1 MGIIEDT
8 HDGKNIWGLVFYG
21 VKYKLFDCYRLGL
34 KYPTASLALD
44 SFGKLITDHRILRIL
59 ITDSDGILG
68 FGKKCKQVLGRT
80 IIPLYLSETD
90 KHNKTPVE
98 RSIHNLKDRCSKIR
112 NACGT
117 GVLAYD
123 CETMEYLCD
132 VNNYVVRSS
141 FNNNLIYEAFWGET
155 PDISMIRFK

>member
-1 MGIIEDT
+1 MII
-8 HDGKNIWGLVFYG
+8 
-21 VKYKLFDCYRLGL
+21 
-34 KYPTASLALD
+34 A
-44 SFGKLITDHRILRIL
+44 
-59 ITDSDGILG
+59 DSDGVLG
-68 FGKKCKQVLGRT
+68 AGKKWKHYHGRMFT
-80 IIPLYLSETD
+80 PLQLSEPD
-90 KHNKTPVE
+90 KHNHNPVE
-98 RSIHNLKDRCSKIR
+98 RTIQKLKAGLNKIR